1 MQGHSVYMG
10 GPQLDV
16 EEYTNGEQERLEPVF
31 IGESFGN
38 QVLSNKH
45 IIINLLNGR
54 REKHKEP

>member
-1 MQGHSVYMG
+1 MYMG